1 MSEQPITSTHQEQ
14 LNTNKSE
21 LWNLSLKD
29 LFYKYVRFLPF
40 FLLSVAITLLIAFAY
55 LRYSTRIYSAT
66 GSMLIKNDQQQG
78 RSSDKVEDILS
89 GSNRNQNIQNEIE
102 VLKSKPLMVRVVNK
116 LGLQF
121 SYTAKGKVKDFNVYT
136 QGPFAIQAFEIAD
149 SLTSFSFSV
158 KFVNNHSFRV
168 NNEAAVF
175 EFDQLFKNKFG
186 VFRLI
191 KKPIP
196 ATANTEFNVRW
207 QPALGVAGSLAG
219 SVKVQPKTPGT
230 GILTVNIQT
239 TNAQMAADIVNNMMI
254 QYDSMTVEQNNYSTD
269 QMLGFINARLHDMNI
284 ELDSLQLNFLR
295 YKQQHKLFDVE
306 KQLGDYFLKYTEADK
321 GTLEEEFKLR
331 IATEVDNYLKDKK
344 NQYSNVTPSAL
355 ALEDITLNELMTLY
369 NKAQLDRQLL
379 VDGNVP
385 ADNPAVIE
393 ADGQI
398 EKLREKLIE
407 NLRNI
412 RLSYASSINALKT
425 RSDAVQSKLQDLPYE
440 LKEYVE
446 MERQINTK
454 QELYSLLEGKREEAA
469 ISRAATVSNSK
480 VLDLATVSAEPV
492 KPNKKTIQILAI
504 LVGIGIP
511 ALVIFMGEV
520 LNDKIST
527 RYDIERITQAPILG
541 EIGHSFAD
549 NTLIVNK
556 TSRTMVAEQFRI
568 IRSNLQYVINNSHR
582 SVILVT
588 SSFSGEGKSFVSTN
602 MASVLALTG
611 KKTVILEFDI
621 RKPKVLSGLNMTRR
635 PGITNFMLG
644 KAELED
650 LITQVPGQE
659 NLFVLSCGPIPPNPS
674 EMLLDQRITTLF
686 DWLRVHYDV
695 IVVDT
700 APVGMVSDAMTLSK
714 FADCTLYLV
723 RQGHTF
729 KKQIALIDELY
740 RENKL
745 PKVSIIINDVKVK
758 PGYGY
763 YGYGRYG
770 YGYGYGYGA
779 SGSGSYYEEEKP
791 PLSFFERL
799 VNKLKLPRWLR
810 FRRRR

>member
-1 MSEQPITSTHQEQ
+1 MPEQPISTHQEQ

-21 LWNLSLKD
+21 LWNLSIKD

-55 LRYSTRIYSAT
+55 LRYTTRIYSAT

-78 RSSDKVEDILS
+78 RSSDKVEDIIS

-102 VLKSKPLMVRVVNK
+102 VLKSKPLMMRVVEK
-116 LGLQF
+116 LNLEF
-121 SYTAKGKVKDFNVYT
+121 SYTAKGKVKDFNVYKL
-136 QGPFAIQAFEIAD
+136 GPFIIEAFEVTD
-149 SLTSFSFSV
+149 SLGGFTTTV
-158 KFVNNHSFRV
+158 KFVNDHSFRI
-168 NNEAAVF
+168 NEESTVF
-175 EFDQLFKNKFG
+175 EFGQLFRNKFG

-191 KKPIP
+191 KKGVPV
-196 ATANTEFNVRW
+196 AGAEYSVRW
-207 QPALGVAGSLAG
+207 QSAQSVAGGLAG

-230 GILTVNIQT
+230 GILIVSIQT
-239 TNAQMAADIVNNMMI
+239 TNAQMAADVVNNLMV

-321 GTLEEEFKLR
+321 GTLEQEFKLR
-331 IATEVDNYLKDKK
+331 LATEVDDYLKDKA
-344 NQYSNVTPSAL
+344 NQYSNITPSAL
-355 ALEDITLNELMTLY
+355 ALEDITLNELTGLY

-379 VDGNVP
+379 IDGNVP
-385 ADNPAVIE
+385 IDNPAVKE

-398 EKLREKLIE
+398 EKLREKILE

-412 RLSYASSINALKT
+412 RLSYSSSINMLKA
-425 RSDAVQSKLQDLPYE
+425 RSNAVQSKLQDLPYE

-469 ISRAATVSNSK
+469 ISRAATISNSK
-480 VLDLATVSAEPV
+480 VLDLASVSSEPV
-492 KPNKKTIQILAI
+492 KPNKRTIQILAI

-520 LNDKIST
+520 LNDKITT

-541 EIGHSFAD
+541 EIGHSFSD

-568 IRSNLQYVINNSHR
+568 IRSNLQYVINNSQR

-588 SSFSGEGKSFVSTN
+588 SSFSGEGKSFISTN
-602 MASVLALTG
+602 MAAVLALTG

-644 KAELED
+644 KAELEE

-674 EMLLDQRITTLF
+674 EMLLDDRITTLF
-686 DWLRVHYDV
+686 DWLRSHFDV

-729 KKQIALIDELY
+729 KKQVALIDELY
-740 RENKL
+740 RESKL

-779 SGSGSYYEEEKP
+779 RSSYYEEEKP
-791 PLSFFERL
+791 PMSFFERL
-799 VNKLKLPRWLR
+799 VNRFKLPRSLR
-810 FRRRR
+810 RFFSRR